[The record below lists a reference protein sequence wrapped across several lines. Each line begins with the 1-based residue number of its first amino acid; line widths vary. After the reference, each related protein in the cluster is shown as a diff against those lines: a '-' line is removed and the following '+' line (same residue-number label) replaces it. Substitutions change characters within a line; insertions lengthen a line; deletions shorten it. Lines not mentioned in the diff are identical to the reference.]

1 MYKHTS
7 KKMRLITFFSIA
19 LFFLGCTTK
28 GGITDRS
35 VGTKIDDRF
44 LESLIKRELS
54 KKKSL
59 LKGSNINVTVFDS
72 RVLLTGQVPS
82 RRVSELA
89 EDTATSLSQVRK
101 EDISNHVKIMGPISL
116 VSRSNDRWLTTKVR
130 ARLFSS
136 KDTSDSSL
144 RVTCENGTIFLM
156 GRVTQEKSELITSLV
171 SEVFGV
177 EKIVKVFTYLWN
189 QDISYSCISCS
200 ASVRLSLKAS
210 LSKIFCM

>member
-1 MYKHTS
+1 MRKNTS
-7 KKMRLITFFSIA
+7 KKTRLITFFFSVA
-19 LFFLGCTTK
+19 LLFLGCTTK
-28 GGITDRS
+28 GDLADRS

-44 LESLIKRELS
+44 LEGLIKKELS

-59 LKGSNINVTVFDS
+59 LRGSNINVTVFDS
-72 RVLLTGQVPS
+72 RVLLTGQVPN

-89 EDTATSLSQVRK
+89 EDIAISLSEIKK

-130 ARLFSS
+130 ARLLSS
-136 KDTSDSSL
+136 TVTSGSEL

-156 GRVTQEKSELITSLV
+156 GRVTQEESEQITDLV

-177 EKIVKVFTYLWN
+177 EKIVKVFTYL
-189 QDISYSCISCS
+189 
-200 ASVRLSLKAS
+200 
-210 LSKIFCM
+210 